1 MLIRSP
7 EIDTYTDLLS
17 LMGFS
22 YVTMGFSEAYT
33 SMDTGIIN
41 AVEVPLQNIY
51 EGGFHRLG
59 KYICGT
65 RHLLSVNCI
74 VANEEFMASLPEE
87 YREIMMTA
95 LEEVTAEERV
105 QCEAN
110 EQDYIEKLE
119 AEGAVFTEFDEAS
132 KAEIVEIF
140 GQYWTEKIEALGNPE
155 AVEMLN
161 KIIEMK
167 G

>member
-1 MLIRSP
+1 
-7 EIDTYTDLLS
+7 
-17 LMGFS
+17 MGQP
-22 YVTMGFSEAYT
+22 ARRIPRNH
-33 SMDTGIIN
+33 DD
-41 AVEVPLQNIY
+41 
-51 EGGFHRLG
+51 R
-59 KYICGT
+59 
-65 RHLLSVNCI
+65 
-74 VANEEFMASLPEE
+74 
-87 YREIMMTA
+87 

>member
-1 MLIRSP
+1 MKRS
-7 EIDTYTDLLS
+7 
-17 LMGFS
+17 
-22 YVTMGFSEAYT
+22 
-33 SMDTGIIN
+33 
-41 AVEVPLQNIY
+41 
-51 EGGFHRLG
+51 
-59 KYICGT
+59 
-65 RHLLSVNCI
+65 
-74 VANEEFMASLPEE
+74 
-87 YREIMMTA
+87 
-95 LEEVTAEERV
+95 AEERV